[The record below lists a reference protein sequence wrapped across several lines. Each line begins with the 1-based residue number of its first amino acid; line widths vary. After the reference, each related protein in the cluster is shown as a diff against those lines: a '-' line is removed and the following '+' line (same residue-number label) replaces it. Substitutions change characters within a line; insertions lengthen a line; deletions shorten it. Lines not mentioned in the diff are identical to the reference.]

1 MVPGIWKLPHP
12 PTVLG
17 VSDEHMWGDYSNF
30 GFLHISAECNF
41 SFNSLFSLYNF
52 ILSSYHSH
60 TPPPPS
66 PVHLPPPPPLPVI
79 VYLSGLSDYRQMKIL
94 NAYAYAPSSYDW
106 SLVKGVQK
114 LSFMCMRVV
123 RRWADGYV
131 SHSDIWDRS
140 GYNHNWCVSVLSHYA
155 QLKQHCRL

>member
-1 MVPGIWKLPHP
+1 MLWAFKMVPGIWKLPHP

-52 ILSSYHSH
+52 ILSSYHS
-60 TPPPPS
+60 PP

-79 VYLSGLSDYRQMKIL
+79 VYLSGLSDYRQMKIHPL
-94 NAYAYAPSSYDW
+94 AMIDLWLKEFKS
-106 SLVKGVQK
+106 
-114 LSFMCMRVV
+114 C
-123 RRWADGYV
+123 
-131 SHSDIWDRS
+131 HS
-140 GYNHNWCVSVLSHYA
+140 CVCVWLGDE
-155 QLKQHCRL
+155 LMVM